1 MAALTLTGPQSR
13 FGLQA
18 RTLGPGMQA
27 ALDGARDM
35 APVIVALV
43 PLGLLAGTSVAE
55 SAVRNDVGLLGGLLI
70 YGASAHITAITLL
83 GGGVGLL
90 PVLAAVLVIQAR
102 GLVYSA
108 ALAAHLSREP
118 AWFRWAAPYL
128 LVDPLFALVSRRG
141 ESHGRVSLRHY
152 YLGAGLALWAAWGPI
167 MLTGV
172 LLGPSLPEAEW
183 IDFAIPALF
192 IGFLVPALSGRSSY
206 IAAITGGG
214 VALAALTLPGG
225 LGLVLATVMGAALGA
240 ASERIWR

>member
-1 MAALTLTGPQSR
+1 MAILTLSRSQSR
-13 FGLQA
+13 FEA
-18 RTLGPGMQA
+18 PTIGPGMQA

-70 YGASAHITAITLL
+70 YGASAHITAIALL
-83 GGGVGLL
+83 GGGAGLL
-90 PVLAAVLVIQAR
+90 PILAAVLVIQAR

-108 ALAAHLSREP
+108 ALSVQMSREP

-128 LVDPLFALVSRRG
+128 LVDPLFALVTRRG
-141 ESHGRVSLRHY
+141 ESQGGTSLRHY
-152 YLGAGLALWAAWGPI
+152 YLGAGLALWSAWGPI

-172 LLGPSLPEAEW
+172 LVGPSLPEAAW

-192 IGFLVPALSGRSSY
+192 IAFLVPSLGSRSSY
-206 IAAITGGG
+206 VAAVAGGA
-214 VALAALTLPGG
+214 VALAAVTLPGG
-225 LGLVLATVMGAALGA
+225 LGLVLATLIGAALAA
-240 ASERIWR
+240 ASERILR